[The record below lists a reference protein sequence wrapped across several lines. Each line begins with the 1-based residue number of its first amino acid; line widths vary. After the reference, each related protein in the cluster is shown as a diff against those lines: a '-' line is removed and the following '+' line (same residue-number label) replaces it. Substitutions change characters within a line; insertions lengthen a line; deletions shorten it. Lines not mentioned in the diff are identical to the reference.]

1 MFTVKAMKDKMGV
14 IVGLSDYEEGYK
26 YRMINYGTESR
37 DYKTKNGIQHNTGK
51 LMGTKFF
58 TDAVEEKK
66 QEAED
71 NIENCITTNM
81 ERLVAKYN
89 K

>member
-1 MFTVKAMKDKMGV
+1 
-14 IVGLSDYEEGYK
+14 
-26 YRMINYGTESR
+26 
-37 DYKTKNGIQHNTGK
+37 
-51 LMGTKFF
+51 MGTKFF